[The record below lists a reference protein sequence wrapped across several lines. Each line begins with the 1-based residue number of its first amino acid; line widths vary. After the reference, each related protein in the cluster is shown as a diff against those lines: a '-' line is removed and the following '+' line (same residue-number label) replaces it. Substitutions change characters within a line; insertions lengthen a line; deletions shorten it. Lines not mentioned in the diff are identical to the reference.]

1 MQNDKKL
8 LLKHFN
14 IKSNR
19 KITKKKHLKA
29 KIRTSKQPFAFQRS
43 CKSCQFGGSNSPM
56 DD

>member
-19 KITKKKHLKA
+19 KITKKKHLIA

>member
-19 KITKKKHLKA
+19 KITKHLKA
-29 KIRTSKQPFAFQRS
+29 NIRTSKQPFAFQRS
-43 CKSCQFGGSNSPM
+43 WKSCQFGVSNSPM